1 MDFNNQKARKEIVQ
15 ELSQLEKQRKTVIK
29 ETRKWVRKWN
39 AEQREMV
46 LWILE
51 EEVRDDNLL
60 LSTKKKLSLP
70 KVTNTPSKV
79 KTSPSKVNFK
89 HEDGGGDW
97 KALQSEEIETGEDDV

>member
-1 MDFNNQKARKEIVQ
+1 MDNPFETQIKA
-15 ELSQLEKQRKTVIK
+15 QREAAVE
-29 ETRKWVRKWN
+29 ETRQWLRGWD

-70 KVTNTPSKV
+70 KV
-79 KTSPSKVNFK
+79 KTS
-89 HEDGGGDW
+89 
-97 KALQSEEIETGEDDV
+97 EIETGEDNG